1 MAKQASTAASTAT
14 VRHDDAETR
23 KPFFRPIL
31 IGFLI
36 TAAGLLL
43 FGFLYFLGEID
54 RYSAATPS
62 QQADGIVV
70 LTGGKARVGT
80 ALELLGSGA
89 GKRLLISGV
98 HRESSLESIRR
109 AVSGSKE
116 LFGCCIDIDKKALD
130 TVGNAEEA
138 ASWAKAKGFR
148 SLIIV
153 TSDYHMPRSMIEF
166 QRKLPGVAL
175 SAHEVQSNPPVTAGA
190 FTDLA
195 SLRILVPE
203 YFKYVASRLRL
214 GFRESSGRTAIA
226 GVLGDNTRF

>member
-1 MAKQASTAASTAT
+1 LAEQASTAASAAT
-14 VRHDDAETR
+14 VRHDSAETR
-23 KPFFRPIL
+23 KPLFRPIL
-31 IGFLI
+31 FGFVL
-36 TAAGLLL
+36 TAAGLAL

-54 RYSAATPS
+54 RYSATDHAT
-62 QQADGIVV
+62 QADGIVV

-98 HRESSLESIRR
+98 HRDSSLESIRK

-153 TSDYHMPRSMIEF
+153 TSDYHMPRSMVEF

-175 SAHEVQSNPPVTAGA
+175 SAHEVQSNPAVAAGA
-190 FTDLA
+190 FADPD

-203 YFKYVASRLRL
+203 YIKYVASRLRL
-214 GFRESSGRTAIA
+214 GLRESTGRTAIA